1 MPTTED
7 PRKAGEAAHK
17 TVTEVAQAVSDAF
30 YKVDK
35 ALLGLP
41 VGAQLAGPLKT
52 IRDTLFAT
60 KTQAEQMVQQ
70 ASQELQTMPPAVEG
84 AEEPIPESKQAA
96 GVPTAAAETIHGFLI
111 KGQSGKA
118 GNLSTDGKVVSL
130 YGNPIFKVENGKI
143 YGSWGN
149 HQPTPTTA
157 ANVNGLCLLL
167 GLSTRPFTVSKGRA
181 MANGALVDDLG
192 AWIELGSVTGGAAPK
207 AAAFAHLP
215 PLLQPRNR

>member
-41 VGAQLAGPLKT
+41 VGAKLAGPLKT

-70 ASQELQTMPPAVEG
+70 ASTELQSLPPAM
-84 AEEPIPESKQAA
+84 EEPEAPEPKQAA

-130 YGNPIFKVENGKI
+130 HGNPIFKVENGKV

-149 HQPTPTTA
+149 YQPTPTTA
-157 ANVNGLCLLL
+157 ANVNGLCLLV
-167 GLSTRPFTVSKGRA
+167 GLNTRPFTISKGRPVV
-181 MANGALVDDLG
+181 NGQIVSDLG
-192 AWIELGSVTGGAAPK
+192 AWVELGSVTGAK
-207 AAAFAHLP
+207 VAAFPGLP
-215 PLLQPRNR
+215 TLLQPRNR

>member
-41 VGAQLAGPLKT
+41 VGAKLAGPLKT

-70 ASQELQTMPPAVEG
+70 ASTELQSLPQAM
-84 AEEPIPESKQAA
+84 EPEAPEPKQAA
-96 GVPTAAAETIHGFLI
+96 GVPAAAAETIHGFLI

-130 YGNPIFKVENGKI
+130 YGNPIFKIENGKV

-149 HQPTPTTA
+149 YQPTPTTA
-157 ANVNGLCLLL
+157 ANVNGLCLLV
-167 GLSTRPFTVSKGRA
+167 GLNTRPFTISQGRPVVNGQIVS
-181 MANGALVDDLG
+181 DTG
-192 AWIELGSVTGGAAPK
+192 AWVELGSVTGAK
-207 AAAFAHLP
+207 VAAFPGLP
-215 PLLQPRNR
+215 TLLQPRNR

>member
-70 ASQELQTMPPAVEG
+70 ASTELQSLPQAM
-84 AEEPIPESKQAA
+84 EPEAPEPKQAA
-96 GVPTAAAETIHGFLI
+96 GVPAAAAETIHGFLI

-130 YGNPIFKVENGKI
+130 HGNPIFKIENGKV

-149 HQPTPTTA
+149 YQPTPTTA
-157 ANVNGLCLLL
+157 ANVNGLCLLV
-167 GLSTRPFTVSKGRA
+167 GLNTRPFTISKGRPVV
-181 MANGALVDDLG
+181 NGQIVSDTG
-192 AWIELGSVTGGAAPK
+192 AWVELGSVTGAK
-207 AAAFAHLP
+207 VAAFPGLP
-215 PLLQPRNR
+215 TLLQPRNR

>member
-7 PRKAGEAAHK
+7 KRKAGEAAHK

-41 VGAQLAGPLKT
+41 VGAKLAGPLKT

-70 ASQELQTMPPAVEG
+70 ASTELQSLPQAM
-84 AEEPIPESKQAA
+84 EPEAPEPKQAA
-96 GVPTAAAETIHGFLI
+96 GVPAAAAETIHGFLI

-130 YGNPIFKVENGKI
+130 HGNPIFKIENGKV

-149 HQPTPTTA
+149 YQPTPTTA
-157 ANVNGLCLLL
+157 ANVNGLCLLV
-167 GLSTRPFTVSKGRA
+167 GLNTRPFTISKGRPVV
-181 MANGALVDDLG
+181 NGQIVSDTG
-192 AWIELGSVTGGAAPK
+192 AWVELGSVTGAK
-207 AAAFAHLP
+207 VAAFPGLP
-215 PLLQPRNR
+215 TLLQPRNR

>member
-41 VGAQLAGPLKT
+41 VGAKLAGPLKT

-70 ASQELQTMPPAVEG
+70 ASTELQSLPQAMEPEPP
-84 AEEPIPESKQAA
+84 EPKQAA

-130 YGNPIFKVENGKI
+130 HGNPIFKIENGKV
-143 YGSWGN
+143 YGSWGDY
-149 HQPTPTTA
+149 QPTPTTA
-157 ANVNGLCLLL
+157 ANVNGLCLLV
-167 GLSTRPFTVSKGRA
+167 GLNTRPFTISKGRPVV
-181 MANGALVDDLG
+181 NGQIVSDTG
-192 AWIELGSVTGGAAPK
+192 AWVELGSVTGAK
-207 AAAFAHLP
+207 VAAFPGLP
-215 PLLQPRNR
+215 TLLQPRIR

>member
-41 VGAQLAGPLKT
+41 VGAKLAGPLKT

-70 ASQELQTMPPAVEG
+70 ASTELQSLPQAM
-84 AEEPIPESKQAA
+84 EPEAPEPKQAA

-130 YGNPIFKVENGKI
+130 HGNPIFKIENGKV

-149 HQPTPTTA
+149 YQPTPTTA
-157 ANVNGLCLLL
+157 ANVNGLCLLV
-167 GLSTRPFTVSKGRA
+167 GLNTRPFTVSKGRPVV
-181 MANGALVDDLG
+181 NGQIVSDTG
-192 AWIELGSVTGGAAPK
+192 AWVELGSVTGAK
-207 AAAFAHLP
+207 VAAFPGLP
-215 PLLQPRNR
+215 TLLQPRNR

>member
-17 TVTEVAQAVSDAF
+17 TVTEVAKAVSDAF

-41 VGAQLAGPLKT
+41 VGAKLAGPLKT

-70 ASQELQTMPPAVEG
+70 ASTELQSLPM
-84 AEEPIPESKQAA
+84 EEPEAPEPKQAA

-130 YGNPIFKVENGKI
+130 YGNPIFKIENGKV

-149 HQPTPTTA
+149 YQPTPTTA
-157 ANVNGLCLLL
+157 ANVNGLCLLV
-167 GLSTRPFTVSKGRA
+167 GLTTRPFAISKGRPVV
-181 MANGALVDDLG
+181 NGQIVSDLG
-192 AWIELGSVTGGAAPK
+192 AWVELGSVTGAKVAAVPG
-207 AAAFAHLP
+207 LP
-215 PLLQPRNR
+215 TLLQPRYR

>member
-41 VGAQLAGPLKT
+41 VGAKLAGPLKT

-70 ASQELQTMPPAVEG
+70 ASTELQSLPPAM
-84 AEEPIPESKQAA
+84 EEPEAPEPKQAA

-215 PLLQPRNR
+215 TLLQPRNR

>member
-41 VGAQLAGPLKT
+41 VGAKLAGPLKT

-70 ASQELQTMPPAVEG
+70 ASTELQSLPQAM
-84 AEEPIPESKQAA
+84 EPEAPEPKQAA

-157 ANVNGLCLLL
+157 ANVNGLCLLV
-167 GLSTRPFTVSKGRA
+167 GLNTRPFTISKGRPVV
-181 MANGALVDDLG
+181 NGQIVSDTG
-192 AWIELGSVTGGAAPK
+192 AWVELGSVTGAK
-207 AAAFAHLP
+207 VAAFPGLP
-215 PLLQPRNR
+215 TLLQPRIR

>member
-41 VGAQLAGPLKT
+41 VGAKLAGPLKT

-70 ASQELQTMPPAVEG
+70 ASTELQSLPQAM
-84 AEEPIPESKQAA
+84 EPEAPEPKQAA

-130 YGNPIFKVENGKI
+130 HGNPIFKIENGKV

-149 HQPTPTTA
+149 YQPTPTTA
-157 ANVNGLCLLL
+157 ANVNGLCLLV
-167 GLSTRPFTVSKGRA
+167 GLNTRPFTISKGRPVV
-181 MANGALVDDLG
+181 NGQIVSDTG
-192 AWIELGSVTGGAAPK
+192 AWVELGSVTGAK
-207 AAAFAHLP
+207 VAAFPGLP
-215 PLLQPRNR
+215 TLLQPRNR

>member
-41 VGAQLAGPLKT
+41 VGAKLAGPLKT

-70 ASQELQTMPPAVEG
+70 ASTELQSLLMEAPEAP
-84 AEEPIPESKQAA
+84 EPKQAA

-130 YGNPIFKVENGKI
+130 HGNPIFKIENGKV

-149 HQPTPTTA
+149 YQPTPTTA
-157 ANVNGLCLLL
+157 ANVNGLCLLV
-167 GLSTRPFTVSKGRA
+167 GLNTRPFTISKGRPVV
-181 MANGALVDDLG
+181 NGQIVSDTG
-192 AWIELGSVTGGAAPK
+192 AWVELGSVTGAK
-207 AAAFAHLP
+207 VAAFPGLP
-215 PLLQPRNR
+215 TLLQPRIR

>member
-41 VGAQLAGPLKT
+41 VGAKLAGPLKT

-70 ASQELQTMPPAVEG
+70 ASTELQSLPQAM
-84 AEEPIPESKQAA
+84 EPEAPEPKQAA
-96 GVPTAAAETIHGFLI
+96 GVPAAAAETIHGFLI

-130 YGNPIFKVENGKI
+130 HGNPIFKIENGKV

-149 HQPTPTTA
+149 YQPTPTTA
-157 ANVNGLCLLL
+157 ANVNGLCLLV
-167 GLSTRPFTVSKGRA
+167 GLNTRPFTISKGRPVV
-181 MANGALVDDLG
+181 NGQIVSDTG
-192 AWIELGSVTGGAAPK
+192 AWVELGSVTGAK
-207 AAAFAHLP
+207 VAAFPGLP
-215 PLLQPRNR
+215 TLLQPRIR

>member
-41 VGAQLAGPLKT
+41 VGAKLAGPLKT

-70 ASQELQTMPPAVEG
+70 ASTELQSLPQAM
-84 AEEPIPESKQAA
+84 EPEAPEPKQAA
-96 GVPTAAAETIHGFLI
+96 GVPAAAAETIHGFLI

-130 YGNPIFKVENGKI
+130 HGNPIFKIENGKV

-149 HQPTPTTA
+149 YQPTPTTA
-157 ANVNGLCLLL
+157 ANVNGLCLLV
-167 GLSTRPFTVSKGRA
+167 GLNTRPFTVSKGRPVV
-181 MANGALVDDLG
+181 NGQIVSDTG
-192 AWIELGSVTGGAAPK
+192 AWVELGSVTGAK
-207 AAAFAHLP
+207 VAAFPGLP
-215 PLLQPRNR
+215 TLLQPRNR

>member
-41 VGAQLAGPLKT
+41 VGAKLAGPLKT

-70 ASQELQTMPPAVEG
+70 ASTELQSLPQAM
-84 AEEPIPESKQAA
+84 EPEAPEPKQAA
-96 GVPTAAAETIHGFLI
+96 GVPAAAAETIHGFLI

-130 YGNPIFKVENGKI
+130 HGNPIFKIENGKV

-149 HQPTPTTA
+149 YQPTPTTA
-157 ANVNGLCLLL
+157 ANVNGLCLLV
-167 GLSTRPFTVSKGRA
+167 GLNTRPFTISKGRPVV
-181 MANGALVDDLG
+181 NGQIVSDTG
-192 AWIELGSVTGGAAPK
+192 AWVELGSVTGAK
-207 AAAFAHLP
+207 VAAFPGLP
-215 PLLQPRNR
+215 TLLQPRNR

>member
-41 VGAQLAGPLKT
+41 VGAQLAAPLKT

-70 ASQELQTMPPAVEG
+70 ASTELQAMPPAVDE
-84 AEEPIPESKQAA
+84 AEDAMPKQAA
-96 GVPTAAAETIHGFLI
+96 GVPTAAAETIHGLLI
-111 KGQSGKA
+111 KGQPGKA

-130 YGNPIFKVENGKI
+130 HGNPIFKVENGKI

-149 HQPTPTTA
+149 YQPTPTTA
-157 ANVNGLCLLL
+157 ANVNGLCLLM
-167 GLSTRPFTVSKGRA
+167 GLPTRPFTIAKGRA
-181 MANGALVDDLG
+181 VANGAIVNDLA
-192 AWIELGSVTGGAAPK
+192 AWIELGSVPGGAAPK

-215 PLLQPRNR
+215 SLLQPRNR

>member
-17 TVTEVAQAVSDAF
+17 TVTEVAKAVSDAF

-41 VGAQLAGPLKT
+41 VGAKLAGPLKT

-70 ASQELQTMPPAVEG
+70 ASTELQSLPMG
-84 AEEPIPESKQAA
+84 EPEAPEPKQAA

-130 YGNPIFKVENGKI
+130 YGNPIFKIENGKV

-149 HQPTPTTA
+149 YQPTPTTA
-157 ANVNGLCLLL
+157 ANVNGLCLLV
-167 GLSTRPFTVSKGRA
+167 GINTRPFTISKGRPVV
-181 MANGALVDDLG
+181 NGQIVSDLG
-192 AWIELGSVTGGAAPK
+192 AWVELGSVTGAK
-207 AAAFAHLP
+207 VAAFPGLP
-215 PLLQPRNR
+215 TLLQPRNR